1 MADAV
6 PMAERDSYDWAY
18 SMVDSSRVST
28 FVISILLIVYGSF
41 RSLNLEQENKEK
53 SKEKEK
59 EAYTNGTAQPGS
71 PSAPEQEQNVQTID
85 SCQAMF
91 LPIGASI
98 SLLIMFLFFDSLQMV
113 FAVCT
118 AILATVAFAFLLLP
132 MCQYLCRPFVHNQK
146 MSFGCC
152 GRFTPPEIMA
162 FCLSFL
168 LVCIWVLTGH
178 WLLMDA
184 LGMGL
189 CVAFIALVRLPSLK
203 VSTLL
208 LVGLLVY
215 DVFWV
220 FFSSYIFNTNVMVK
234 VATRPAENPVGVL
247 AKKLHL
253 TGLVRDAPKLSLPGK
268 LVFPSM
274 QNSGHF
280 SMLGLGDIVMPG
292 LLLCFVLRYDAY
304 RKTQFV
310 IDSGLP
316 PPATYYNRITYF
328 HCSLLG
334 YFLGLLT
341 ATVSSEVFKAAQPA
355 LLYLVPFT
363 LLPLFTMAYLKGDLR
378 RMWFEPFEA
387 TKPPKYV
394 DV

>member
-1 MADAV
+1 MSHPQQSL
-6 PMAERDSYDWAY
+6 PMGIEDQLSENAAISAF
-18 SMVDSSRVST
+18 SVMDSSRLST

-41 RSLNLEQENKEK
+41 RSLNLEQENR
-53 SKEKEK
+53 EKEK
-59 EAYTNGTAQPGS
+59 DKQYSSSTDGESNM
-71 PSAPEQEQNVQTID
+71 QTID
-85 SCQAMF
+85 TCQAAF
-91 LPIGASI
+91 LPIGASA

-113 FAVCT
+113 FAICT
-118 AILATVAFAFLLLP
+118 AVLATVAFAFLLLP
-132 MCQYLCRPFVHNQK
+132 MCQYIIRPCSTGQK
-146 MSFGCC
+146 ISFGVC
-152 GRFTPPEIMA
+152 GRFTAAEI
-162 FCLSFL
+162 LSFFL
-168 LVCIWVLTGH
+168 SFMIVCIWVLTGH

-220 FFSSYIFNTNVMVK
+220 FFSSYLFSANVMVK
-234 VATRPAENPVGVL
+234 VATRPAENPVGL
-247 AKKLHL
+247 FAKKLHL
-253 TGLVRDAPKLSLPGK
+253 TGFMRDAPKLSLPGK
-268 LVFPSM
+268 LVFPSL
-274 QNSGHF
+274 QNSSHF

-304 RKTQFV
+304 KKAQTNSV
-310 IDSGLP
+310 EAGVP
-316 PPATYYNRITYF
+316 PPPTYVHKVTYF
-328 HCSLLG
+328 HCSLIG

-363 LLPLFTMAYLKGDLR
+363 LLPLLTMAYLKGDLR
-378 RMWFEPFEA
+378 RMWSEPFIVQQ
-387 TKPPKYV
+387 TPKNL